1 MQQQSC
7 VWRGHILL
15 WHWAA
20 AAWHVHCLV
29 EKERLVDLILIFWRE
44 RAVLLPFVYLSQ
56 FLPRKV
62 IFIFKSQEGSLKSF
76 KNPSVFQWFW
86 PMERQCQRP
95 QCCLAMTTTN
105 CVRHTLR
112 MPFFSH
118 WAPTT
123 VTKPPKSPHA
133 PSVSAEL
140 SGALHQHCVS
150 TPFLSAALLPL
161 PSPPLPLAPGP
172 PSAPQLGTSQAGA
185 QAVALWPRGPR
196 GCPPPPCCH
205 VTSASGC
212 PVAGTRPWGLAA
224 RLWQSK
230 PAPRWCNTGSILYLP
245 CSRGNLKALDVFS
258 PIPRCSFWLCF
269 KNQAFCNSTHD
280 S

>member
-1 MQQQSC
+1 MKQQSC

-20 AAWHVHCLV
+20 AAWDVHRLV

-44 RAVLLPFVYLSQ
+44 RAGLFPFVYLSQ
-56 FLPRKV
+56 FLPSKV

-123 VTKPPKSPHA
+123 SLYELSHQKAHTPRVLVLSFQEPCTST
-133 PSVSAEL
+133 VSA
-140 SGALHQHCVS
+140 
-150 TPFLSAALLPL
+150 L
-161 PSPPLPLAPGP
+161 PSSQQPCFPFPAHLCRWLLVPPVPLSWGPLRLGLRQRLYGQGVPAAAPRRHAATSPQPQAAQWRERGP
-172 PSAPQLGTSQAGA
+172 EAWLHGCDRVNLHRAGA
-185 QAVALWPRGPR
+185 TQGPFYIF
-196 GCPPPPCCH
+196 
-205 VTSASGC
+205 
-212 PVAGTRPWGLAA
+212 LAA
-224 RLWQSK
+224 EATSRL
-230 PAPRWCNTGSILYLP
+230 
-245 CSRGNLKALDVFS
+245 
-258 PIPRCSFWLCF
+258 
-269 KNQAFCNSTHD
+269 
-280 S
+280 